1 MIRARGVGVALAL
14 ACASPAAA
22 QQSNDLASGEARPT
36 LIPDNGILA
45 GINNRARIVT
55 VQAPANFAQALNA
68 ADPDGVIRYVYD
80 IAVQGTEPDVMIV
93 FAGDWDI
100 ARGFARAIAMPA
112 LSDRYDAAEAAGNS
126 IDYAQRST
134 PQGPLH
140 IYMIAQ
146 NTTPYPVP
154 PTCWARLIVGSLYL
168 GGNPA
173 PFTLRACTESISGPL
188 DLN

>member
-1 MIRARGVGVALAL
+1 MAGLAL
-14 ACASPAAA
+14 AAWPAVAVS
-22 QQSNDLASGEARPT
+22 QQSDALASGEARPA

-45 GINNRARIVT
+45 GINNRARVVT
-55 VQAPANFAQALNA
+55 VQAPPNFAQALNT

-80 IAVQGTEPDVMIV
+80 IAVQGTDPDVMIV
-93 FAGDWDI
+93 FAGDWDT

-112 LSDRYDAAEAAGNS
+112 LSDRYDAAQAIGNS

-154 PTCWARLIVGSLYL
+154 ATCWARLVVGSLYI

-173 PFTLRACTESISGPL
+173 PFTLRACTESINGPL